1 MALLLKFAWRVLIS
15 TIISI
20 IASMTKRKVLRHIG
34 V

>member
-1 MALLLKFAWRVLIS
+1 MALFLKFAWRVLIS